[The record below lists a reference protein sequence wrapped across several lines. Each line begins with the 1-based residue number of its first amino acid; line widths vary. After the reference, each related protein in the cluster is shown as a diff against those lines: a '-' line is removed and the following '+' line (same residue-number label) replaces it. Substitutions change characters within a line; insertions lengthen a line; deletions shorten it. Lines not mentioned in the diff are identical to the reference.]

1 MEGVLR
7 CRLLNVCL
15 HQRWMLP
22 YLPAGAGCQA
32 KTPSF
37 YFKLAIYRER
47 LNFRDE
53 MMNFEVS
60 DWCGFKA
67 VVKTSAGGFLLF
79 NCQIQQVHTQK

>member
-1 MEGVLR
+1 MQTAECVPAPK
-7 CRLLNVCL
+7 VDAA
-15 HQRWMLP
+15 
-22 YLPAGAGCQA
+22 LPASWCWLSS
-32 KTPSF
+32 KDSSF